1 MKFNESMKMNY
12 GFDVKI
18 AHPKGYVTT
27 MKWTSVKDTV
37 DALRNGYKVT
47 EQVGYPRAKVLD
59 ITSVRI
65 PSYSDITMGGRYS
78 CD

>member
-1 MKFNESMKMNY
+1 MNF
-12 GFDVKI
+12 GFDIKI

-65 PSYSDITMGGRYS
+65 PSYNDITCGGRYS

>member
-1 MKFNESMKMNY
+1 MIF
-12 GFDVKI
+12 GFDVKLKQ
-18 AHPKGYVTT
+18 PNGYDTT
-27 MKWTSVKDTV
+27 MKWTSVKDTA

-47 EQVGYPRAKVLD
+47 DRKGYPRAKVID

-65 PSYSDITMGGRYS
+65 PSYNDITMGGRYS

>member
-1 MKFNESMKMNY
+1 MNF
-12 GFDVKI
+12 GFDIKI

-47 EQVGYPRAKVLD
+47 EQIGYPRAKVLD
-59 ITSVRI
+59 IASVRI
-65 PSYSDITMGGRYS
+65 PSYNDITCGGRYS

>member
-1 MKFNESMKMNY
+1 MLNEKEKKMNF

-27 MKWTSVKDTV
+27 MKWVSVEETAN
-37 DALRNGYKVT
+37 ALRDGYKVT
-47 EQVGYPRAKVLD
+47 VQKGYPRAKVLD
-59 ITSVRI
+59 INSVRI
-65 PSYSDITMGGRYS
+65 PTYNDITMGGRYS